1 MKQAPLTLRRWRR
14 VEYEQL
20 VDLGAF
26 DDDEPVELIGG
37 QLIVAEPKGSKHA
50 TGVEMAGD
58 ALRAALP
65 AGWIVRGQNPV
76 SLDDESDTGA

>member
-1 MKQAPLTLRRWRR
+1 
-14 VEYEQL
+14 
-20 VDLGAF
+20 
-26 DDDEPVELIGG
+26 
-37 QLIVAEPKGSKHA
+37 
-50 TGVEMAGD
+50 MAGD